1 MKVGVYNLYW
11 NTFGGGEYHA
21 AGFVEALARDHQVEM
36 VGPGPLDLDEVRE
49 RMALELPGVTFR
61 PCDAEE
67 STATRVSADYDLF
80 LNHAYRST
88 AVNAAPLGLY
98 SVMFPHVLV
107 EGWRRRTIQRIGRSP
122 ERSTRLLG
130 RVGVI
135 DGRTVIE
142 RGATFQIP
150 LGARHVDFTLDALRP
165 AEVDVIAPGPA
176 ASLQRVAVNG
186 PTTVSLELAAGHHGE
201 VVVVPGP
208 FDGSVDRHLG
218 LWLDSLRVDGS
229 AVPHTPGSVAQRTTR
244 QRWFRYLDSYDRVI
258 ANSPYTLEWTRRR
271 WGRGDLAITPPVQL
285 RAPGPKERL
294 IVSLGR
300 FFDPSSGHSKRQL
313 ELVEAFRRLVESGVD
328 DWRLVIIGG
337 CQSKDREYAMAVRR
351 AAAGLPIEVRLSA
364 PKSVVDDHLSRA
376 SLYWHAAGFGS
387 DLDAHPERAE
397 HFGIAPVEAMSTG
410 AVPIVFGAA
419 GPKDVV
425 EHGVSGFHFQTLD
438 ELVAITRRLIAD
450 EPQRVAIG
458 ERAMARAT
466 AFDEAHFRDR
476 VRSVVDEISISARSG
491 SGQHRQVPNVA
502 ADGPVDV
509 GDVAERRRVVT
520 DRVDLAS
527 HDRLAAADHPVADD
541 EP

>member
-1 MKVGVYNLYW
+1 MRVGVYNLYW

-21 AGFVEALARDHQVEM
+21 AGFVEALAAEHDVEM

-67 STATRVSADYDLF
+67 PTATRVSADYDLF

-98 SVMFPHVLV
+98 SVMFPHELV
-107 EGWRRRTIQRIGRSP
+107 EGWRQKAVKRVGRSA
-122 ERSTRLLG
+122 EGSTRLLG
-130 RVGVI
+130 RVGVVE
-135 DGRTVIE
+135 GRTVIE
-142 RGATFQIP
+142 RGSTLQVP
-150 LGARHVDFTLDALRP
+150 LDARRVDVTLDALRP
-165 AEVDVIAPGPA
+165 TAVDIIAPGPGA
-176 ASLQRVAVNG
+176 PVQRI
-186 PTTVSLELAAGHHGE
+186 TVDGRTSTSIDLVAGHHGE
-201 VVVVPGP
+201 VVFVPAP
-208 FDGSVDRHLG
+208 FDGSVDRHRG
-218 LWLDSLRVDGS
+218 LWLEALRVDGTS
-229 AVPHTPGSVAQRTTR
+229 VSCTPGSLAQRTTR
-244 QRWFRYLDSYDRVI
+244 QRWTRFLDSYDRVI

-285 RAPGPKERL
+285 RSPGTKERL
-294 IVSLGR
+294 IVTLGR
-300 FFDPSSGHSKRQL
+300 FFDPRSGHSKRQL
-313 ELVEAFRRLVESGVD
+313 ELVTAFRRLVESGVD

-337 CQSKDREYAMAVRR
+337 CQSKDREYAMAVRQ

-376 SLYWHAAGFGS
+376 SLYWHAAGYGS

-438 ELVAITRRLIAD
+438 ELVSITRGLIAD
-450 EPQRVAIG
+450 EARRSEIGRRAIG
-458 ERAMARAT
+458 RAAE
-466 AFDEAHFRDR
+466 FDEAHFRASVR
-476 VRSVVDEISISARSG
+476 AVVAEISVRSRSG
-491 SGQHRQVPNVA
+491 SGQAH
-502 ADGPVDV
+502 G
-509 GDVAERRRVVT
+509 
-520 DRVDLAS
+520 
-527 HDRLAAADHPVADD
+527 
-541 EP
+541 